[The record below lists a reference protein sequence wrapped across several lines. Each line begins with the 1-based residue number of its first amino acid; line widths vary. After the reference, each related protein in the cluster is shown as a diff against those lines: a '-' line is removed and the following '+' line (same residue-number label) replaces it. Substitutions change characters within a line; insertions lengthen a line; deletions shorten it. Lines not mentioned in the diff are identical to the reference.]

1 MPTGYTADVI
11 EKDISFRVFAL
22 KCMSAFGALVS
33 FRDDDSSRIITE
45 VPLSDYH
52 KKALEKAK
60 NDLQLFKK
68 QSPDELAKLAVEGI
82 KQSYTTSRDYCRN
95 RTTEENKKLRKMI
108 AQVKKWKPPTHDHFR
123 YKEFML
129 EQLTI
134 SLTDTKDY
142 KVGRMNTSKKAI
154 AEWIKRQIERLESNV
169 DYHEKYWAL
178 EQENNKKANAWL
190 TAIVKSLP
198 QE

>member
-11 EKDISFRVFAL
+11 EKDISFREFAL
-22 KCMSAFGALVS
+22 KCMRAFGALIS
-33 FRDDDSSRIITE
+33 YRDDDFNKVITE

-52 KKALEKAK
+52 KRALEKAK
-60 NDLQLFKK
+60 NELRLFEKKSQQQL
-68 QSPDELAKLAVEGI
+68 EKLAVEEI
-82 KQSYTTSRDYCRN
+82 KRSYTTSRDSRN
-95 RTTEENKKLRKMI
+95 KTVEENKKLRKMI
-108 AQVKKWKPPTHDHFR
+108 AQVKKWKPPTPDHAR

-134 SLTDTKDY
+134 SLTDTKY
-142 KVGRMNTSKKAI
+142 CKVGRMNTGKKAI
-154 AEWIKRQIERLESNV
+154 AEWIKRRIESIEKDV

-178 EQENNKKANAWL
+178 DQEGNKEANAWIK
-190 TAIVKSLP
+190 AIVESLP